1 MSACDPDPGSRH
13 AAAASA
19 WVERWAPCIAAGARV
34 LDFAGGSGRNLA
46 PLLARSERITLADR
60 DAAALEA
67 LPAPVERLCA
77 DLESGPW
84 PFGRR
89 RFDAVVCCNYLHRP
103 RLDLLVAL
111 VAPGG
116 LLLYET
122 FAQGNERYGRPS
134 RPAFLLRRG
143 ELFEAALRGGLQV
156 LAFED
161 GYASSPRPAVIQ
173 RVCAFRPPAGPEERW
188 RVG

>member
-1 MSACDPDPGSRH
+1 M
-13 AAAASA
+13 
-19 WVERWAPCIAAGARV
+19 
-34 LDFAGGSGRNLA
+34 
-46 PLLARSERITLADR
+46 
-60 DAAALEA
+60 
-67 LPAPVERLCA
+67 LCA

-103 RLDLLVAL
+103 RLDLLIAL

>member
-1 MSACDPDPGSRH
+1 MSARDPEQGPGP

-19 WVERWAPCIAAGARV
+19 WVERWAPCIPSGARV
-34 LDFAGGSGRNLA
+34 LDFAGGYGRNLA
-46 PLLARSERITLADR
+46 PLLARSDRIALADR
-60 DAAALEA
+60 DAAALES
-67 LPAPVERLCA
+67 LPPSVERLRA

-84 PFGRR
+84 PFIGR

-122 FAQGNERYGRPS
+122 FAQGNERHGRPS

-143 ELFEAALRGGLQV
+143 ELLEAAMRGGLQV
-156 LAFED
+156 LGFED
-161 GYASSPRPAVIQ
+161 GYVASPRPAVVQ
-173 RVCAFRPPAGPEERW
+173 RVCAIRPPAGPEERR